1 MLNCILCQVLHPL
14 PKEAGDDLAA
24 ICFSDAPC
32 CADGLPRWDSDLAF
46 RSKAS
51 WGYSEQFMDACRA
64 ELTVS
69 EPDIREHDFFVLD
82 SGGEVIGFCAL
93 MKCDTGDAGEG
104 ELIDVFIDPA
114 RQQEGHGRRLVEH
127 AKEIARERGW
137 HSLRVAADPNA
148 FEFYASCGA
157 VQVGTVPSESIA
169 GRELPFMKIP
179 LHQPERNPSET

>member
-1 MLNCILCQVLHPL
+1 MTAEALIRRARHDEGAIL
-14 PKEAGDDLAA
+14 
-24 ICFSDAPC
+24 
-32 CADGLPRWDSDLAF
+32 SDLAF

-51 WGYSEQFMDACRA
+51 WGYSEQFMEACRV

-69 EPDIREHDFFVLD
+69 EPDIRAHDFFVLD
-82 SGGEVIGFCAL
+82 FGGEVIGFCAL
-93 MKCDTGDAGEG
+93 MKYDGGEG

-114 RQQEGHGRRLVEH
+114 RQNEGHGRRLVEH

-148 FEFYASCGA
+148 IAFYASCGA
-157 VQVGTVPSESIA
+157 VQVGTVPSGSIA

-179 LHQPERNPSET
+179 LQQPEPKPSET